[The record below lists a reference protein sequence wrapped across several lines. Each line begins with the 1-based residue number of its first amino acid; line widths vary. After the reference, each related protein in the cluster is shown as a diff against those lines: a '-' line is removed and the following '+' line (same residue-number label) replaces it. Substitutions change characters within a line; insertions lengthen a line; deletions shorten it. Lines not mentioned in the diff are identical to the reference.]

1 MVFYNISK
9 ASTLTH
15 QELERLRV
23 MGVGMAIN
31 AKLAECGGEAAEITA
46 CILMSVEQGKIKGC
60 KWLLSGG
67 LGEVS
72 VPTLRLGGE
81 RGKTVKL
88 DLKDLT
94 VFNFPG
100 DEDPREG
107 VNRSEWMPAASVVS
121 KIITRDKRTLTD
133 KKDIEDDE
141 LMVSGGFSI
150 RITVLPIKLGRV
162 AIWVGAAPGSP
173 ATIKEEADKRGL
185 NAHAATIPT
194 LGIQLGGK
202 GNNPVQARMSPSEG
216 ELLSNNWG
224 MYPLLLVRSTQ

>member
-1 MVFYNISK
+1 MTVLQQSKSCNNMVFYNISK

-31 AKLAECGGEAAEITA
+31 AKLAECGREAAEVTA

-72 VPTLRLGGE
+72 VPTLRLGGK

-88 DLKDLT
+88 DLKDLSR
-94 VFNFPG
+94 FDFPG

-107 VNRSEWMPAASVVS
+107 VNRSEWMPAASVV
-121 KIITRDKRTLTD
+121 
-133 KKDIEDDE
+133 
-141 LMVSGGFSI
+141 
-150 RITVLPIKLGRV
+150 
-162 AIWVGAAPGSP
+162 
-173 ATIKEEADKRGL
+173 KERKTER
-185 NAHAATIPT
+185 
-194 LGIQLGGK
+194 
-202 GNNPVQARMSPSEG
+202 
-216 ELLSNNWG
+216 W
-224 MYPLLLVRSTQ
+224 

>member
-1 MVFYNISK
+1 MVFFNISK
-9 ASTLTH
+9 ASMLTH
-15 QELERLRV
+15 QELERLKV
-23 MGVGMAIN
+23 MGVGMAVN
-31 AKLAECGGEAAEITA
+31 AKLAECGREAAEVSA
-46 CILMSVEQGKIKGC
+46 CILMSIEQGKIKGC

-81 RGKTVKL
+81 RGKTVNL

-94 VFNFPG
+94 AFNFPG

-121 KIITRDKRTLTD
+121 KILTRDKRTLVD
-133 KKDIEDDE
+133 KKDIEEDE
-141 LMVSGGFSI
+141 FMLSGGFSI
-150 RITVLPIKLGRV
+150 RITVLPIKVGRV

-173 ATIKEEADKRGL
+173 TTIKEEAEKRGL
-185 NAHAATIPT
+185 TAHAATIPT
-194 LGIQLGGK
+194 LGIQLVGK

-224 MYPLLLVRSTQ
+224 MYPLLLVRYTQ